1 MQLNPDRLLAG
12 WFNITRKFS
21 LSLLAGFILLAALS
35 LVYTV
40 NNLSM
45 NTDTRDM
52 LSPELIWRQ
61 LDLEYEKLFPHSVDD
76 LLIILEAETPDQV
89 TDAARALYPRLQA
102 DSDDFLSVYSHSQ
115 LDFIRESGLLYLDTS
130 ELQDL
135 ADQLAVYQP
144 FLSRLLRDQN
154 LRGFSDMLAMAIEAV
169 NDGEDIDLAPV
180 LDQFDQALVA
190 NRNREN
196 FLLSWQNLLFDDD
209 NKAVYREFI
218 VAQPRLDYSG
228 LLPAT
233 SALESIRSAIRDTG
247 IAEEFQVEV
256 KMTGNVAL
264 AHEELVSVMQT
275 NTLAIIAA
283 FVFVGLILTV
293 GLGSVRLVLATL
305 LTLVT
310 GLILTA
316 GFATLTVGQLNLI
329 SVAFAVLY
337 IGLGVDFAI
346 HYCLRYREHRLD
358 GLEAAAALKNTTL
371 GVGSPLIICAV
382 TTAIG
387 FYAFIPT
394 DYHGVAELGWISGSG
409 MFISLITTLTFL
421 PALLWH
427 LPATPVRHS
436 QPGQMLIACLYAL
449 PARYGKW
456 ILVLSALAA
465 FASVVLIRDLE
476 FDSNTL
482 NLQPPGNASVIAYKE
497 LLDEPGGSPLT
508 AKLVANGIDDARRVK
523 QEVGALPL
531 VNKVIWLHDFI
542 PDNQDEKLAVI
553 DEINLLLGIGFFNA
567 PSRTIDSETRQDAL
581 LRLSD
586 SLESVAQDDSSWLL
600 TFRQTLND
608 YLAWLST
615 LDKASRSERLMTLE
629 QSLLTSLPG
638 RLQALESGL
647 QTGGLTLD
655 DLPGAF
661 VRRWKSSDRYL
672 MDIYPQQDLYSDE
685 VQLDFVKQIQAVDD
699 RVTGGPVITVEAGE
713 AVITAFTQ
721 AFISATAVIALLLL
735 VLMPRRI
742 DAVLVL
748 IPLLLAALL
757 TAAISVLAGIP
768 LNFANVIALPLLLGI
783 GVDSAIHIMHRYRTH
798 SGESNLLATS
808 SARAILISGL
818 TTIGSIGNLAF
829 SPHLGT
835 ASMGMLLTIGI
846 AMALLTTLFILP
858 SLLEHIKKKSD
869 LI

>member
-12 WFNITRKFS
+12 WFDFTRKFS
-21 LSLLAGFILLAALS
+21 LPLLAGFILLAALS

-61 LDLEYEKLFPHSVDD
+61 LDLEYEKLFPHSIDD

-89 TDAARALYPRLQA
+89 TDAAHALYPRLQA
-102 DSDDFLSVYSHSQ
+102 DSDHFLSVYSHSQ
-115 LDFIRESGLLYLDTS
+115 LDFIRESGLLYLDTA

-135 ADQLAVYQP
+135 ADQLAAYQP

-154 LRGFSDMLAMAIEAV
+154 LRGFSDMLSMAIEAV
-169 NDGEDIDLAPV
+169 KDGEDIDLAPV
-180 LDQFDQALVA
+180 LNQFDQALRA

-196 FLLSWQNLLFDDD
+196 FLLSWQHLLFDDD
-209 NKAVYREFI
+209 HKPVYREFI

-233 SALESIRSAIRDTG
+233 SALDSVRSAIRDTG
-247 IAEEFQVEV
+247 IADEFQVEV

-305 LTLVT
+305 LTLIT

-394 DYHGVAELGWISGSG
+394 DYDGVAELGWISGSG

-421 PALLWH
+421 PALLRH
-427 LPATPVRHS
+427 LPATPVRNN
-436 QPGQMLIACLYAL
+436 QPGQTLIACLHAL

-456 ILVLSALAA
+456 ILILSALAA

-508 AKLVANGIDDARRVK
+508 AKLVASDIDDARRVK
-523 QEVGALPL
+523 REVGALPV
-531 VNKVIWLHDFI
+531 VNKVVWLHDFI

-553 DEINLLLGIGFFNA
+553 DEINLLLGTGFFNA

-647 QTGGLTLD
+647 QTGGLTLN
-655 DLPGAF
+655 DLPEAF
-661 VRRWKSSDRYL
+661 VKRWKSSDRYL

-685 VQLDFVKQIQAVDD
+685 VQLDFVKQIQAVDH

-808 SARAILISGL
+808 AARAILISGL

-858 SLLEHIKKKSD
+858 SLLEHIKKNQT
-869 LI
+869 

>member
-61 LDLEYEKLFPHSVDD
+61 LDLEYEKLFPHSIDD

-89 TDAARALYPRLQA
+89 TDAARALYPHLR
-102 DSDDFLSVYSHSQ
+102 SDDDHFLSVYSHSQ
-115 LDFIRESGLLYLDTS
+115 LDFIRESGLLYLDTT

-135 ADQLAVYQP
+135 ADQLAAYQP

-154 LRGFSDMLAMAIEAV
+154 LRGFSDMLAMAVEAI
-169 NDGEDIDLAPV
+169 NNGEDIDLAPV
-180 LDQFDQALVA
+180 LDQFDQALRA

-196 FLLSWQNLLFDDD
+196 FLLSWQHLLFDDD
-209 NKAVYREFI
+209 NKPVYREFI

-228 LLPAT
+228 LLPAA
-233 SALESIRSAIRDTG
+233 SALDSVRSAIRDTG
-247 IAEEFQVEV
+247 IADEFQVEV

-264 AHEELVSVMQT
+264 AHEEMVSVMQT

-283 FVFVGLILTV
+283 FVFVGLILTM

-346 HYCLRYREHRLD
+346 HYCLHYREHRLD

-371 GVGSPLIICAV
+371 GVGGPLIICAV

-394 DYHGVAELGWISGSG
+394 DYDGVAELGWISGSG

-421 PALLWH
+421 PALLRH
-427 LPATPVRHS
+427 LPATPVRNN
-436 QPGQMLIACLYAL
+436 QPGPTLIACLHAL
-449 PARYGKW
+449 PVRYGKW
-456 ILVLSALAA
+456 ILILSALTA

-508 AKLVANGIDDARRVK
+508 AKLVASDIDDARRVK
-523 QEVGALPL
+523 REVGALPV
-531 VNKVIWLHDFI
+531 VNKVVWLHDFI

-553 DEINLLLGIGFFNA
+553 DEINLLLGIDFFNA

-581 LRLSD
+581 LRLAD
-586 SLESVAQDDSSWLL
+586 SLESVAQDGSSCLL

-615 LDKASRSERLMTLE
+615 LDKVSRSDRLMTLE

-647 QTGGLTLD
+647 QTGGLTLN
-655 DLPGAF
+655 DLPEAF
-661 VRRWKSSDRYL
+661 VKRWKSSDRYL
-672 MDIYPQQDLYSDE
+672 MDIYPQQDMYSDE
-685 VQLDFVKQIQAVDD
+685 VQLDFVKQIQAVDH

-858 SLLEHIKKKSD
+858 SLLEHIKKNQT
-869 LI
+869 